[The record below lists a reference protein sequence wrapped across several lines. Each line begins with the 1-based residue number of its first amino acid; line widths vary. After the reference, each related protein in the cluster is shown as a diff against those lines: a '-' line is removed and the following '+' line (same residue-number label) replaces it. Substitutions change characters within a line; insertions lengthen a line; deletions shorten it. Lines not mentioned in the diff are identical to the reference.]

1 MLRVTWLGHS
11 AVHLRIAERS
21 VLFDPFLTGNP
32 SYPEGALDKLGKVD
46 LICVTH
52 GHEDH
57 LGDTI
62 PLARQH
68 GAVVAANYEIT
79 VYLSGQGVEN
89 VEPINPGGSVDLLD
103 LQVAFTRANHSSS
116 IHEDGRA
123 RYLGNPCGVVVRNHE
138 DSFYHAGDTDLFSD
152 MALIR
157 RLYRPRVGALPIGDR
172 LTMGPRA
179 AAIAQNEFL
188 QMDAVLPIHWG
199 TFPLIS
205 GTPDEFQSEVN
216 RGQVLRPKPGE
227 TIEI

>member
-1 MLRVTWLGHS
+1 MLGVTWLGHS
-11 AVHLRIAERS
+11 AVHLKIAGRS
-21 VLFDPFLTGNP
+21 VLFDPFLSGNP
-32 SYPEGALDKLGKVD
+32 SYPEGALEKLGDID
-46 LICVTH
+46 LICLTH

-57 LGDTI
+57 LGDTVPI
-62 PLARQH
+62 ARRT
-68 GAVVAANYEIT
+68 GAPVVANYE
-79 VYLSGQGVEN
+79 VALYLGSQGVEN
-89 VEPINPGGSVDLLD
+89 VEPMNPGGTIEVAG
-103 LQVAFTRANHSSS
+103 LQVSLTRANHSSS
-116 IHEDGRA
+116 IHENGVA

-152 MALIR
+152 MSLIR

-172 LTMGPRA
+172 FTMGPRA

-188 QMDAVLPIHWG
+188 QLDAVLPVHWG
-199 TFPLIS
+199 TFPPLS

>member
-1 MLRVTWLGHS
+1 MLSITWLGHS
-11 AVHLRIAERS
+11 AVHVVLGGRS

-32 SYPEGALDKLGKVD
+32 SYPENALDRLGKID

-57 LGDTI
+57 LGDAA
-62 PLARQH
+62 PLAKQF
-68 GAVVAANYEIT
+68 GVPVACNYEIS
-79 VYLSGQGVEN
+79 VFLSSQGVEN
-89 VEPINPGGSVDLLD
+89 VEPINAGGSIDLLD
-103 LQVAFTRANHSSS
+103 LHIAFTRANHSSS
-116 IHEDGRA
+116 VHEDGRA
-123 RYLGNPCGVVVRNHE
+123 RYLGSPCGIVVRSQ
-138 DSFYHAGDTDLFSD
+138 DDGFYHAGDTDLFSD
-152 MALIR
+152 MSLIR

-188 QMDAVLPIHWG
+188 QMEAVLPIHWG
-199 TFPLIS
+199 TFPLLT
-205 GTPDEFQSEVN
+205 GTPDVFQSEVN

>member
-1 MLRVTWLGHS
+1 MIG
-11 AVHLRIAERS
+11 ERS
-21 VLFDPFLTGNP
+21 VLFDPFITGNP
-32 SYPEGALDKLGKVD
+32 TCPDGALDRLGKVD

-57 LGDTI
+57 LGDAA
-62 PLARQH
+62 PLAKRY
-68 GAVVAANYEIT
+68 GAPVACNYEIS
-79 VYLSGQGVEN
+79 VFLSGQGVEN
-89 VEPINPGGSVDLLD
+89 VEPINAGGAIDLLD

-116 IHEDGRA
+116 IHEAGGA
-123 RYLGNPCGVVVRNHE
+123 RYLGSPCGIVVRNAE

-152 MALIR
+152 MSLIR

-188 QMDAVLPIHWG
+188 QMEAVLPIHWG
-199 TFPLIS
+199 TFPLLT
-205 GTPDEFQSEVN
+205 GTPDMFQAEVN
-216 RGQVLRPKPGE
+216 RGQVLRPKPAE

>member
-11 AVHLRIAERS
+11 AVHLGIGERS

-32 SYPEGALDKLGKVD
+32 TYPEGALEKLGKID
-46 LICVTH
+46 LICLTH

-57 LGDTI
+57 IGDTVAI
-62 PLARQH
+62 AKRT
-68 GAVVAANYEIT
+68 GAPVVANYEIAL
-79 VYLSGQGVEN
+79 YLGSQGVEN
-89 VEPINPGGSVDLLD
+89 LEPMNPGGTIEAAG
-103 LQVAFTRANHSSS
+103 LQVSMTRANHSSS
-116 IHEDGRA
+116 IHENGAA
-123 RYLGNPCGVVVRNHE
+123 RYLGNPCGVVVRNAE
-138 DSFYHAGDTDLFSD
+138 ESFYHAGDTDLFSD

-157 RLYRPRVGALPIGDR
+157 RLYKPRVGALPIGDR
-172 LTMGPRA
+172 FTMGPRA

-199 TFPLIS
+199 TFPPLS